1 MEEKE
6 HVLNV
11 LKRVRIAF
19 KNSDY
24 VEIKN
29 LSDNVIHGCSID
41 QDPDCIAVAVVI
53 YSLSKLIER
62 ESYKT
67 EKQWPKFFKEY
78 LKNIDD
84 AIAALE
90 KDDIET
96 FRDEIIQ
103 IRELI
108 QNLSGD
114 LKKSIDYVFRKAQI
128 NKASRIYEHGISME
142 KTAKILGI
150 SIWELAEYAGKTGI
164 GDVNLGI
171 TMPIK
176 QRIKQAEE
184 VFRR

>member
-6 HVLNV
+6 HILDV
-11 LKRVRIAF
+11 LKKVKTAF
-19 KNSDY
+19 KNEDY

-29 LSDNVIHGCSID
+29 LSDSVIHSCSIS
-41 QDPDCIAVAVVI
+41 QDPDCISVAVVI

-90 KDDIET
+90 RDDIET
-96 FRDEIIQ
+96 FRDEIGQ

-108 QNLSGD
+108 QALSGN
-114 LKKSIDYVFRKAQI
+114 LGKSIDYVFRRAQI

-176 QRIKQAEE
+176 ERIKQAEE
-184 VFRR
+184 VFR

>member
-11 LKRVRIAF
+11 LKRVRTAL
-19 KNSDY
+19 KTSDY

-41 QDPDCIAVAVVI
+41 QDLDCIAVAVVI

-90 KDDIET
+90 KNDIES

-103 IRELI
+103 IRGLI
-108 QNLSGD
+108 ENLSGN
-114 LKKSIDYVFRKAQI
+114 LKKHIQEVFRKAEI

-150 SIWELAEYAGKTGI
+150 SVWELAEYAGTTGI

-176 QRIKQAEE
+176 ERIKQAEE
-184 VFRR
+184 VFK

>member
-11 LKRVRIAF
+11 LKRVRTAL
-19 KNSDY
+19 KTSDY

-90 KDDIET
+90 KNDIES

-103 IRELI
+103 IRGLI
-108 QNLSGD
+108 ENLSGN
-114 LKKSIDYVFRKAQI
+114 LKKHIQEVFRKAEI

-150 SIWELAEYAGKTGI
+150 SVWELAEYAGTTGI

-176 QRIKQAEE
+176 ERIKQAEE
-184 VFRR
+184 VFK

>member
-6 HVLNV
+6 HILDV
-11 LKRVRIAF
+11 LKKVKIAF
-19 KNSDY
+19 KNEDY

-29 LSDNVIHGCSID
+29 LSDNVIHGCSIS
-41 QDPDCIAVAVVI
+41 QDPDCISVAVVI

-96 FRDEIIQ
+96 FRDEIMQ

-108 QNLSGD
+108 QNLSGN
-114 LKKSIDYVFRKAQI
+114 LGKSIDYVFRRAQI

-176 QRIKQAEE
+176 ERIKQAEE
-184 VFRR
+184 VFR

>member
-11 LKRVRIAF
+11 LKRVKIAF
-19 KNSDY
+19 KNDDY

-29 LSDNVIHGCSID
+29 LSDNIIHGCSID

-96 FRDEIIQ
+96 FRNEIIQ

-108 QNLSGD
+108 ENLSGS
-114 LKKSIDYVFRKAQI
+114 LKKHIDYVFRKAQI

-150 SIWELAEYAGKTGI
+150 SIWELAEYAGRTGI

-184 VFRR
+184 VFR

>member
-6 HVLNV
+6 HILNV
-11 LKRVRIAF
+11 LKKVKEAI
-19 KNSDY
+19 KSGDY

-29 LSDNVIHGCSID
+29 LSDNVIHSCSIN
-41 QDPDCIAVAVVI
+41 QDPDCISVAVII

-67 EKQWPKFFKEY
+67 EKQWPEFFKEY
-78 LKNIDD
+78 LKSIDD
-84 AIAALE
+84 AVIALE
-90 KDDIET
+90 KDDIEA
-96 FRDEIIQ
+96 FRKEITQ

-108 QNLSGD
+108 QNLSGS
-114 LKKSIDYVFRKAQI
+114 LGKSIDYVFRKAQI

-176 QRIKQAEE
+176 ERIKQAEE
-184 VFRR
+184 AFR